1 MKIIDENL
9 NLDKIFFCWLRQSEC
24 TALRFKKSQEGFIAG
39 DVDILINENPQDV
52 IDKIAL
58 ALPDGYAVTSFC
70 KLGTFGAIIYNKN
83 FPSILRI
90 DFHKA
95 LSWRN
100 LTLFE
105 GNDFD
110 CASFVNLDQVRQIN
124 PQINLF
130 YKFVFCFL
138 NKDMVGAFSYRQ
150 KLHNQNFFS
159 RRFPLIFEI
168 YDLLKM
174 LSFLQIISNTV
185 ISCYIIFLNIYQFI
199 FWSRSYCKNTIS
211 FLGFLIFRAH
221 NTVVVSADNLPDRT
235 TEHLVERFYL
245 RGLPIN
251 WNDKPQKFHLNITHC
266 QGQLGKNRLNIAKAD
281 EFSKTILRKLL

>member
-1 MKIIDENL
+1 MKIIHENL
-9 NLDKIFFCWLRQSEC
+9 NVDEIFFCWLRQSEC
-24 TALRFKKSQEGFIAG
+24 AALRFKKNQEGFISG
-39 DVDILINENPQDV
+39 DVDILINENPQAV

-83 FPSILRI
+83 FPSLLRI
-90 DFHKA
+90 DFHKT

-105 GNDFD
+105 ENDFD
-110 CASFVNLDQVRQIN
+110 CASFVNLDHVRQIN

-138 NKDMVGAFSYRQ
+138 NKDMVGAFSYGQ
-150 KLHNQNFFS
+150 KLHNKNILS
-159 RRFPLIFEI
+159 RRFPLILKI

-174 LSFLQIISNTV
+174 LSFSKIISNTV
-185 ISCYIIFLNIYQFI
+185 ISFYIIFLNIYQFI
-199 FWSRSYCKNTIS
+199 CWPSLYCKNTIS
-211 FLGFLIFRAH
+211 FFGFLIFREH
-221 NTVVVSADNLPDRT
+221 NTVVVSADNLPDRNT
-235 TEHLVERFYL
+235 KHLVERFYL

-251 WNDKPQKFHLNITHC
+251 WNDKPKKFHLNITHC
-266 QGQLGKNRLNIAKAD
+266 QGQLGKNRLSTPKAD
-281 EFSKTILRKLL
+281 EFSQTILRKLL